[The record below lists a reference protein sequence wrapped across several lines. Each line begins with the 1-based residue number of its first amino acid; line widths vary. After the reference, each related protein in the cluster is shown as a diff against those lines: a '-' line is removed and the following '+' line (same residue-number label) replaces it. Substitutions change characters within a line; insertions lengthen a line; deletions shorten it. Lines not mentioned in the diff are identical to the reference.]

1 MRVYRSRRDLELEVV
16 DYSKRLAQ
24 RGWVAN
30 HDGNI
35 TVRVDEDLFLA
46 TPTAFAKDQVE
57 RESLLYVNGRAE
69 KVSGR
74 TRPFSELNLHLFAYR
89 TRPDIA
95 VVLHAHP
102 THACAFA
109 VNGKPVLSTMLAE
122 SVVSLGAEIPMVSYA
137 RPKSPESTQVL
148 TRALRESDVLVMENH
163 GVLAVGPDLETA
175 YLRLELVE
183 HLATIQFKATQL
195 GGVRTIPTEDVD
207 TLLEAR
213 NKAGLGF
220 PRKALDFGRGQRRL
234 RSI

>member
-1 MRVYRSRRDLELEVV
+1 MYRSRRDLELEVV
-16 DYSKRLAQ
+16 EYSQRLAR

-35 TVRVDEDLFLA
+35 TVRVEEDLFLA
-46 TPTAFAKDQVE
+46 TPTAFAKDQVV
-57 RESLLYVNGRAE
+57 RDSLLYVNGKAE

-74 TRPFSELNLHLFAYR
+74 TRPFSELNLHLFSYR
-89 TRPDIA
+89 TRADIA
-95 VVLHAHP
+95 VVVHAHP
-102 THACAFA
+102 VHACAFA
-109 VNGKPVLSTMLAE
+109 VRGEPILTTMLAE
-122 SVVSLGAEIPMVSYA
+122 SVVSLGSAIPSVPYA
-137 RPKSPESTQVL
+137 RPKTPESTQVL
-148 TRALRESDVLVMENH
+148 SQALSEHDVVVMENH

-183 HLATIQFKATQL
+183 HLATIQFKAMQL

-207 TLLEAR
+207 RLLEAR

>member
-1 MRVYRSRRDLELEVV
+1 MYRSRRDIELEVIE
-16 DYSKRLAQ
+16 YSKRLSH

-35 TVRVDEDLFLA
+35 TVRVDEDQFLA
-46 TPTAFAKDQVE
+46 TPTAFAKQDVE

-89 TRPDIA
+89 ARADIA
-95 VVLHAHP
+95 VVIHAHP
-102 THACAFA
+102 IHACAFA
-109 VNGKPVLSTMLAE
+109 VRGEPILPTMLAE
-122 SVVSLGAEIPMVSYA
+122 SVVSLGAEIPLVPYA
-137 RPKSPESTQVL
+137 RPKTPESTQVL
-148 TRALRESDVLVMENH
+148 SKALAESDVLVMENH

-195 GGVRTIPTEDVD
+195 GGARTIPAEDIGV
-207 TLLEAR
+207 LLEAR

>member
-1 MRVYRSRRDLELEVV
+1 MYRSRRDLELEVV
-16 DYSKRLAQ
+16 EYSKRLAT

-35 TVRVDEDLFLA
+35 TVRMDEDLYLA
-46 TPTAFAKDQVE
+46 TPTAFAKAQVE

-89 TRPDIA
+89 ARPDIA
-95 VVLHAHP
+95 TVIHAHP
-102 THACAFA
+102 VHSCAFA
-109 VNGKPVLSTMLAE
+109 VRGEPVLSTMLAE
-122 SVVSLGAEIPMVSYA
+122 SVVSLGAEIPLVPYA
-137 RPKSPESTQVL
+137 MPKTPESTQVL
-148 TRALRESDVLVMENH
+148 GDALRLNDVVIMENH

-183 HLATIQFKATQL
+183 HLATIQFKAIQL
-195 GGVRTIPTEDVD
+195 GGARTIPQADIEA
-207 TLLEAR
+207 LLEAR

-220 PRKALDFGRGQRRL
+220 PRKALDFGRGQRKL